1 MNLITMVPATA
12 RFIAQMRGMR
22 RHIVENNV
30 TEFAVF
36 QNWCDENNERW
47 AEALDSGCAIAIE
60 KFIADWNGRA
70 DANRWKHAAQSDDN
84 IWDNEL
90 KEEVTMTE
98 KENHLPNLSSEERA
112 HALELAMQARRR
124 YAALKARVKS
134 GELTFTD
141 AMDEEDAK
149 RILVTSLLQSVP
161 GIGAS
166 KAVVIMRLYRI
177 PKGRRVGGLGIRQ
190 REALVALERN
200 GWKL

>member
-70 DANRWKHAAQSDDN
+70 DANRWKHAAQPDDN
-84 IWDNEL
+84 IWDKSSKKLISSSQMMGTRGGGTSGSWFPGKPETPQKRHGKGCGGTPFSMPFL
-90 KEEVTMTE
+90 
-98 KENHLPNLSSEERA
+98 LS
-112 HALELAMQARRR
+112 H
-124 YAALKARVKS
+124 
-134 GELTFTD
+134 
-141 AMDEEDAK
+141 
-149 RILVTSLLQSVP
+149 
-161 GIGAS
+161 
-166 KAVVIMRLYRI
+166 
-177 PKGRRVGGLGIRQ
+177 
-190 REALVALERN
+190 
-200 GWKL
+200 

>member
-1 MNLITMVPATA
+1 MVAESEKSKHDMLRAMRKHIRENGITDFTDFQDWCDENNDRWSQALDSGLRRLSRNTSTGVFIREEVEPVDGFTSEKRDWNMNLITMVPATA

-22 RHIVENNV
+22 RHIVGNNV

-90 KEEVTMTE
+90 K
-98 KENHLPNLSSEERA
+98 
-112 HALELAMQARRR
+112 
-124 YAALKARVKS
+124 
-134 GELTFTD
+134 
-141 AMDEEDAK
+141 
-149 RILVTSLLQSVP
+149 
-161 GIGAS
+161 
-166 KAVVIMRLYRI
+166 
-177 PKGRRVGGLGIRQ
+177 
-190 REALVALERN
+190 
-200 GWKL
+200 

>member
-84 IWDNEL
+84 IWDKGDTGKSRDDDCNGFPY
-90 KEEVTMTE
+90 
-98 KENHLPNLSSEERA
+98 LPAPAAKKSREGHPKIDDSHDGECARSGSYRRGGEFDECFQVPSSIRPLSAFFAWHFS
-112 HALELAMQARRR
+112 
-124 YAALKARVKS
+124 
-134 GELTFTD
+134 
-141 AMDEEDAK
+141 
-149 RILVTSLLQSVP
+149 
-161 GIGAS
+161 
-166 KAVVIMRLYRI
+166 
-177 PKGRRVGGLGIRQ
+177 
-190 REALVALERN
+190 
-200 GWKL
+200 

>member
-70 DANRWKHAAQSDDN
+70 DANRWKHAAQPDDN
-84 IWDNEL
+84 IWD
-90 KEEVTMTE
+90 K
-98 KENHLPNLSSEERA
+98 SSKKLISSSQMMGTRGGGT
-112 HALELAMQARRR
+112 
-124 YAALKARVKS
+124 S
-134 GELTFTD
+134 GSWF
-141 AMDEEDAK
+141 
-149 RILVTSLLQSVP
+149 P
-161 GIGAS
+161 G
-166 KAVVIMRLYRI
+166 K
-177 PKGRRVGGLGIRQ
+177 P
-190 REALVALERN
+190 
-200 GWKL
+200 